1 MIAPDT
7 DAAEAAMAAL
17 TGALARPFWID
28 DQVVQ
33 VGVTAGLAT
42 RRATRRAATN

>member
-17 TGALARPFWID
+17 TGALSRPFWID
-28 DQVVQ
+28 EQVVQ
-33 VGVTAGLAT
+33 VGVTAGLCHAP
-42 RRATRRAATN
+42 RDAQAATN